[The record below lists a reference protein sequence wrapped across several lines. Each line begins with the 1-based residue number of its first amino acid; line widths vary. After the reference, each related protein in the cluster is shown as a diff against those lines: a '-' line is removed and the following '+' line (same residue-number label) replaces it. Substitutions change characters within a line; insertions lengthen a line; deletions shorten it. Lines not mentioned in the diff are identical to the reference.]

1 MKLRTKIQLFSSL
14 FMFLLILLINTS
26 IYFLFYHLSADSEL
40 DQLEMQ
46 TTDIVETLK
55 SYPDIAQGELLK
67 AFVPT
72 DGMIRVITKDGD
84 PIVTFT
90 KESEYTSLPKSY
102 TTVESH
108 EISKRADGTNVA
120 VITKPIIW
128 GDGEIVTLQ
137 ISKHLLALQVTMR
150 TLFYVLLIASVM
162 ILIPTV
168 IAGNVLGRFLLRPI
182 QALIQTMKANTKEAD
197 WKKIEMPNRSKDEL
211 YQMEKT
217 FNEMIEQLKEN
228 FQKQEQFVS
237 NASHEL
243 KTPISIMKSYAQLL
257 KRRGKERPE
266 IFDEAVQAIDS
277 ESDHMQLLVEQML
290 SLAKHQNQEE
300 ATRAN
305 VDVISLCE
313 SVRKTFAGAYMR
325 DITLKTTSNSMIIYG
340 NEEQIKQVIYILID
354 NALKYSD
361 QEVILDIS
369 GQDRYVTIKVIDFGS
384 GIAPEEQNRIFDR
397 FYRIDKARSRETG
410 GTGLG
415 LPIAQSIVH
424 AHDGTLTVTSEQGKG
439 TTFIMTLPT
448 SK

>member
-1 MKLRTKIQLFSSL
+1 
-14 FMFLLILLINTS
+14 
-26 IYFLFYHLSADSEL
+26 
-40 DQLEMQ
+40 
-46 TTDIVETLK
+46 
-55 SYPDIAQGELLK
+55 
-67 AFVPT
+67 
-72 DGMIRVITKDGD
+72 
-84 PIVTFT
+84 
-90 KESEYTSLPKSY
+90 
-102 TTVESH
+102 
-108 EISKRADGTNVA
+108 
-120 VITKPIIW
+120 
-128 GDGEIVTLQ
+128 
-137 ISKHLLALQVTMR
+137 
-150 TLFYVLLIASVM
+150 
-162 ILIPTV
+162 
-168 IAGNVLGRFLLRPI
+168 VLGRFLLRPI

-217 FNEMIEQLKEN
+217 FNEMIEHLKEN

-266 IFDEAVQAIDS
+266 IFDEAVHAIDS

-300 ATRAN
+300 ASRAN
-305 VDVISLCE
+305 VDVIQLCE
-313 SVRKTFAGAYMR
+313 AVRKTFAGAYMR
-325 DITLKTTSNSMIIYG
+325 DITLKTTTDSMIIYG

-354 NALKYSD
+354 NALKYSN

-369 GQDRYVTIKVIDFGS
+369 EQDRHVAIKVIDFGS
-384 GIAPEEQNRIFDR
+384 GIAPEEQERIFDR

-439 TTFIMTLPT
+439 TTFILTLPT

>member
-257 KRRGKERPE
+257 KRRGRERPE
-266 IFDEAVQAIDS
+266 IFDEAVHAIDS

-305 VDVISLCE
+305 VDIILLCE

-369 GQDRYVTIKVIDFGS
+369 RQDRHVTIKVIDFGS
-384 GIAPEEQNRIFDR
+384 GIAPEEQDRIFDR